1 MSTPAGEK
9 VSPTWEVAELWPPQG
24 QWTESDYFSL
34 PDTNRILELSE
45 GRLVMPPLPTFE
57 HQRIVFDLAVRMRA
71 FAEAEG
77 LGVVA
82 ISPLPVRLWPGKIRE
97 PDIMFFSEEHRDRI
111 GEKVCG
117 VPDLVVEVTSES
129 TERTDREEKLRE
141 YEKAGVGEYWIVDPE
156 ARVVEVYVL
165 REGKYELSGR
175 WGEGEKAKSEILR
188 GFEVETEDI
197 FAED

>member
-1 MSTPAGEK
+1 
-9 VSPTWEVAELWPPQG
+9 
-24 QWTESDYFSL
+24 
-34 PDTNRILELSE
+34 
-45 GRLVMPPLPTFE
+45 MPPLPTFE

>member
-57 HQRIVFDLAVRMRA
+57 HQRIVLDLAVRLRA
-71 FAEAEG
+71 FAEGEG

>member
-1 MSTPAGEK
+1 MSIPAGETAT
-9 VSPTWEVAELWPPQG
+9 PTWEVAELWPLQG

-34 PDTNRILELSE
+34 PDTNRIVELSE